1 MIMKK
6 NSNFPFVDDSVLRRN
21 LDLVFDYIVELISI
35 SESNGYENVI
45 ISSFRKTIIIYTAT
59 IIEALLLWKLKEKEK
74 GNVIEL
80 KEDWK
85 YKDIK
90 KIHTLEKNPLEE
102 IIWCKRAKEIERKKI
117 SKLNLIETN
126 RFCKKYKI
134 ITENDFKN
142 IEKVRDLRNR
152 LHIGGL
158 KEIEKGYT
166 KNDLEFVF
174 RVAKRTKE
182 LVSK

>member
-1 MIMKK
+1 MKK
-6 NSNFPFVDDSVLRRN
+6 SNFSFVNDLILRKN
-21 LDLVFDYIVELISI
+21 LDFVFDYIIELISV
-35 SESNGYENVI
+35 SESNRYEGEI
-45 ISSFRKTIIIYTAT
+45 ISSFRKTIIVYTAT
-59 IIEALLLWKLKEKEK
+59 IIEALLLWKLKEKVK
-74 GNVIEL
+74 GNIIEL
-80 KEDWK
+80 KENWK

-102 IIWCKRAKEIERKKI
+102 IVWCKRTKEIEKKKI

-126 RFCKKYKI
+126 RLCKKYRI

-142 IEKVRDLRNR
+142 VEEVRDLRNR

-158 KEIEKGYT
+158 KKLEKGYT

-174 RVAKRTKE
+174 GVAKRTKE

>member
-1 MIMKK
+1 MKK
-6 NSNFPFVDDSVLRRN
+6 NSNFPFVDDLVLRKN
-21 LDLVFDYIVELISI
+21 LDLVFDYIVELISV
-35 SESNGYENVI
+35 SESNRYENTI
-45 ISSFRKTIIIYTAT
+45 ISSFRKTIIVYTAT
-59 IIEALLLWKLKEKEK
+59 IIEALLLWKLKEKVK

-80 KEDWK
+80 KEDWR

-102 IIWCKRAKEIERKKI
+102 IIWCKRIKEIEKKKI

-126 RFCKKYKI
+126 RLCKKYKI

-142 IEKVRDLRNR
+142 VEKVRDLRNR

-158 KEIEKGYT
+158 KKLEKSYT

-174 RVAKRTKE
+174 GVAKRTKE
-182 LVSK
+182 LVSE

>member
-1 MIMKK
+1 MKK
-6 NSNFPFVDDSVLRRN
+6 NSNFPFINDSILRKN
-21 LDLVFDYIVELISI
+21 LDIVFDHIIELISV
-35 SESNGYENVI
+35 SESNKYEDAI

-59 IIEALLLWKLKEKEK
+59 IIEALLLWKLKEKVKE
-74 GNVIEL
+74 NIIEL

-85 YKDIK
+85 YKDVR

-102 IIWCKRAKEIERKKI
+102 IVWCKRIKEAEKKKL
-117 SKLNLIETN
+117 SKLNLVETN
-126 RFCKKYKI
+126 RLCKKYKI

-142 IEKVRDLRNR
+142 VEKVRALRNR

-158 KEIEKGYT
+158 KKLEKGYT

-174 RVAKRTKE
+174 GVAKRTKE
-182 LVSK
+182 LVLK